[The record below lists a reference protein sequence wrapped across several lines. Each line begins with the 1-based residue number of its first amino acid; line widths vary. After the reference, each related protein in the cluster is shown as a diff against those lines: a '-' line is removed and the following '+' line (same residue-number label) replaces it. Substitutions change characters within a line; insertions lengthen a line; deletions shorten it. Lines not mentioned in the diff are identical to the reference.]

1 MLIPKRKQ
9 PGFFCLLLSPLHIL
23 LMVTF
28 PKLRKIPARRKD
40 ASRNSGKSQR
50 DGKVLPETSENPN
63 VAEKCF
69 PKLRKVPMRRKSAS
83 RNFGKSQC
91 GGKVLPET
99 SESPNAAE
107 KYFPKLR
114 KVPMRRKSASRN
126 FGKSQCGGKA
136 FICIKNG
143 LPANL
148 YSKDSFLP
156 GGHLHSQD
164 LSSMSAESDGQRP
177 DLSQRHINSRHR
189 RRPAIYNPKLRLG
202 YD

>member
-50 DGKVLPETSENPN
+50 DGKKLPETPENLS
-63 VAEKCF
+63 ATEKCF
-69 PKLRKVPMRRKSAS
+69 PKLRKPPMRRKSAS
-83 RNFGKSQC
+83 RNFGKPQRD
-91 GGKVLPET
+91 GKVLPET
-99 SESPNAAE
+99 SGNP
-107 KYFPKLR
+107 
-114 KVPMRRKSASRN
+114 SAT
-126 FGKSQCGGKA
+126 GKA
-136 FICIKNG
+136 FISIKNG

-156 GGHLHSQD
+156 GGRLHSQG

-177 DLSQRHINSRHR
+177 DLLLRHINIRHR
-189 RRPAIYNPKLRLG
+189 RLPVIYNLKPRL
-202 YD
+202 

>member
-9 PGFFCLLLSPLHIL
+9 PGFFLSPAFSSSHSLNGY
-23 LMVTF
+23 F
-28 PKLRKIPARRKD
+28 
-40 ASRNSGKSQR
+40 S
-50 DGKVLPETSENPN
+50 ETSENPN
-63 VAEKCF
+63 VTEKYF

-99 SESPNAAE
+99 SESPNATG
-107 KYFPKLR
+107 KCFPKLR
-114 KVPMRRKSASRN
+114 KIPARRESVSRN
-126 FGKSQCGGKA
+126 FGKPQRDGKVLPETSGNPSATGKA

-156 GGHLHSQD
+156 GGRLHSQG

-177 DLSQRHINSRHR
+177 DLLLRHINIRHR
-189 RRPAIYNPKLRLG
+189 RLPVIYNLKLRPG

>member
-9 PGFFCLLLSPLHIL
+9 PGFFLSPAFSSSHSLNGY
-23 LMVTF
+23 F
-28 PKLRKIPARRKD
+28 
-40 ASRNSGKSQR
+40 S
-50 DGKVLPETSENPN
+50 ETSENLS
-63 VAEKCF
+63 ATGKCF
-69 PKLRKVPMRRKSAS
+69 PKLRKTSMRRKSAS

-107 KYFPKLR
+107 KCFPKLR
-114 KVPMRRKSASRN
+114 KPPMRRKSASRN
-126 FGKSQCGGKA
+126 FGKSQRDGKVLPETSGNPSATGKA

-148 YSKDSFLP
+148 YSKDSFLQ
-156 GGHLHSQD
+156 GGRLHSQG

-177 DLSQRHINSRHR
+177 DLLLRHINIRHR
-189 RRPAIYNPKLRLG
+189 RLPVIYNLKLRPG

>member
-9 PGFFCLLLSPLHIL
+9 PGFFLSPAFSSSHSLNGY
-23 LMVTF
+23 F
-28 PKLRKIPARRKD
+28 
-40 ASRNSGKSQR
+40 S
-50 DGKVLPETSENPN
+50 ETSENLN
-63 VAEKCF
+63 AAEKCF
-69 PKLRKVPMRRKSAS
+69 PKLRKVPMRRKSVS
-83 RNFGKSQC
+83 RNFGKPQR

-99 SESPNAAE
+99 SENLSATG
-107 KYFPKLR
+107 KCFPKLR
-114 KVPMRRKSASRN
+114 KTSARRESASRN
-126 FGKSQCGGKA
+126 FGKPQRDGKVLPETSGNPSATGKA

-156 GGHLHSQD
+156 GGRLHSQG

-177 DLSQRHINSRHR
+177 DLLLRHINIRHR
-189 RRPAIYNPKLRLG
+189 RLPVIYNLKLRPG

>member
-1 MLIPKRKQ
+1 MWRE
-9 PGFFCLLLSPLHIL
+9 S
-23 LMVTF
+23 
-28 PKLRKIPARRKD
+28 
-40 ASRNSGKSQR
+40 ASRNFGKPQCG
-50 DGKVLPETSENPN
+50 GKVLPETSETPN

-69 PKLRKVPMRRKSAS
+69 PKLRKIPMRRKSAS

-99 SESPNAAE
+99 SENPNAAG
-107 KYFPKLR
+107 
-114 KVPMRRKSASRN
+114 KVLPETSENPNAA
-126 FGKSQCGGKA
+126 GKA

-164 LSSMSAESDGQRP
+164 LSSMSAESDGLRP
-177 DLSQRHINSRHR
+177 DLLPRHINSRHR
-189 RRPAIYNPKLRLG
+189 RRPVIYNLKPRPG
-202 YD
+202 YG

>member
-1 MLIPKRKQ
+1 MLIPQRKQ
-9 PGFFCLLLSPLHIL
+9 PGFFCLPLSPLHIL

-28 PKLRKIPARRKD
+28 PKLRKTPMRRKS

-69 PKLRKVPMRRKSAS
+69 PKLRKISMRRKSAS
-83 RNFGKSQC
+83 RNFGKPQC

-99 SESPNAAE
+99 SENPNAA
-107 KYFPKLR
+107 
-114 KVPMRRKSASRN
+114 
-126 FGKSQCGGKA
+126 GKA
-136 FICIKNG
+136 FISIKNG

-156 GGHLHSQD
+156 GGHLHSQG
-164 LSSMSAESDGQRP
+164 LSSMSAESDGLRP
-177 DLSQRHINSRHR
+177 DLLPRHINIRHR
-189 RRPAIYNPKLRLG
+189 RRPVIYNLKPRPG
-202 YD
+202 YG